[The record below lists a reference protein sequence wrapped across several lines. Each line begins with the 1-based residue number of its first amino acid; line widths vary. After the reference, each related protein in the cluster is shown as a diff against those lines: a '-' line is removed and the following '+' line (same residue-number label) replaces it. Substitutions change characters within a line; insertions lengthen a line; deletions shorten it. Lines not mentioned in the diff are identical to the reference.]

1 MNHASDLLA
10 PKKHVLN
17 LMLICL
23 ALDCI
28 GRYGND
34 LTVPMT
40 VDHAQNFPLPSVV
53 FLGFA
58 LFCKSGLKYSV
69 IPEDSHH
76 P

>member
-10 PKKHVLN
+10 PLFTPPPKKHVLN

-34 LTVPMT
+34 LTVPTT
-40 VDHAQNFPLPSVV
+40 VD